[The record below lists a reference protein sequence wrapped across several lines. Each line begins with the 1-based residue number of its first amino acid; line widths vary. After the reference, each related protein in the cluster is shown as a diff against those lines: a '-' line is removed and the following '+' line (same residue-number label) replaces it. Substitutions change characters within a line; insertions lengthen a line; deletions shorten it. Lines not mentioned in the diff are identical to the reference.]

1 MRTTMIVAA
10 ATSLTALLTVSPAGA
25 QDFQWRGQLTSSQTI
40 EIKGINGDIRATAS
54 GSGDVEVTATRQ
66 ANRGNPQEVRIEVVP
81 HAGGVTICAVY
92 PSVPGREPNTCE
104 PGGRGKSNTRDNDT
118 NVHFDV
124 RVPYGVGLIGR
135 TVNGEVSGESLTGD
149 AEAHTVNG
157 SVKLST
163 TGLAVAN
170 TVNGS
175 VHVRMGRAD
184 WPNGASFKTVNGE
197 IELSLPS
204 VLDANLHAE
213 TLNGSISSDFP
224 ITVTGQMSR
233 RRLDG
238 TIGNGG
244 RELRL
249 STVNGSIKLL
259 RAQ

>member
-1 MRTTMIVAA
+1 
-10 ATSLTALLTVSPAGA
+10 
-25 QDFQWRGQLTSSQTI
+25 
-40 EIKGINGDIRATAS
+40 
-54 GSGDVEVTATRQ
+54 
-66 ANRGNPQEVRIEVVP
+66 
-81 HAGGVTICAVY
+81 
-92 PSVPGREPNTCE
+92 
-104 PGGRGKSNTRDNDT
+104 
-118 NVHFDV
+118 
-124 RVPYGVGLIGR
+124 
-135 TVNGEVSGESLTGD
+135 
-149 AEAHTVNG
+149 
-157 SVKLST
+157 
-163 TGLAVAN
+163 
-170 TVNGS
+170 
-175 VHVRMGRAD
+175 MGRAD

-204 VLDANLHAE
+204 VVDANLHAE